1 MAETQSQADGG
12 KGRSGRSSVS
22 ATGSPQVAP
31 SSQAA
36 QPIPSSNIGQPVLPT
51 ASDST
56 GQSHSKVQQPMN
68 PGEQPQSIYAQSQF
82 YQHPGM
88 NLDSWRQSFLSQQ
101 QPLQYQQQQQFGRD
115 LLPSAASTLLT
126 GNALVANIAKEN
138 QLRNMTLQF
147 STSLTNLD
155 LEYAKAVSMNISN
168 QDQALFQILSQPTAG
183 LTPLQT
189 PMMHQQ
195 GQYPGLSPQPYGMY
209 SQIPQ
214 SPMMT
219 PQQHQ
224 LITVIENLRP
234 EYMRAMAALQAPVVT
249 SVDHEALFSQILAR
263 QATHYPRFLFLF
275 DLLVRAASVPIT
287 SAAGQ
292 ALINNLIAEIQGLP
306 VDAVSKQ
313 KAAMVREFVKQITV
327 ARNET
332 SQMVLGQTTGA
343 PSHMQ
348 HQYPIQIQTGV
359 GANSVLGG
367 QTTGLTVPLASPA
380 YTTDTKVRS
389 DHWMP
394 RIAIHDSIE
403 YLYINVELPGVP
415 KENVTVDVEST
426 GKCVVLQGIVPT
438 SQEREKIL
446 MFNEC
451 PIGSFSRQIQ
461 LPCAVD
467 GQKTTAKCIDGVFEI
482 KMKKL
487 NPAKITVD

>member
-138 QLRNMTLQF
+138 QHF
-147 STSLTNLD
+147 SDKPGPGICKGSQHEYFKPRSSL
-155 LEYAKAVSMNISN
+155 VSDS
-168 QDQALFQILSQPTAG
+168 FTADSRPNAAPDAYDASAG
-183 LTPLQT
+183 PI
-189 PMMHQQ
+189 PR
-195 GQYPGLSPQPYGMY
+195 PVPQPYGMY